1 MVSGIDICQ
10 FRCGGILLSVE
21 KALATPPMRTK
32 VLVLLSLGHLATD
45 LAAGAWPVLLPILQ
59 ASLHLSY
66 SAAGVIALV
75 FNVSSSVI
83 QPLLGYWSD
92 RVKSRWLLPAGVLLS
107 TAGLALAGFVSTY
120 WLILAVV
127 FMSGLGS
134 AAYHPEASKVSRLAS
149 GSRLATGM
157 SLFIV
162 GGALGA
168 ALGSLVMAQ
177 LLLHYSRSASLY
189 FILPGLLMV
198 VLFFAFKN
206 KLPEDSPVILTGK
219 PDFSISVPRRVL
231 FPLSVLILFIV
242 LRSWLQSGL
251 THFMPLYFVNYLGKS
266 PAYAGSFL
274 VAFMLAG
281 SVGTVAGGPLADRLG
296 RRTSLLGSTAV
307 LIPLMLLFK
316 YSTGIW
322 TLVLVFI
329 TGMVM
334 VSTMA
339 TTVVMGQELLPH
351 RVGVASGLMTGF
363 AIGMGGLGVTLLGAI
378 ADHFGAP
385 VAVWA
390 MTFLPV
396 PAFLFS
402 LLLPKDDLVKGD

>member
-1 MVSGIDICQ
+1 M
-10 FRCGGILLSVE
+10 SVE

-206 KLPEDSPVILTGK
+206 KLPEDSPVILIGK

>member
-1 MVSGIDICQ
+1 
-10 FRCGGILLSVE
+10 LSAE
-21 KALATPPMRTK
+21 KVLATPTMRTK
-32 VLVLLSLGHLATD
+32 VLVLLSLGHLVTD

>member
-1 MVSGIDICQ
+1 M
-10 FRCGGILLSVE
+10 SVE

-162 GGALGA
+162 GGVLGA

-206 KLPEDSPVILTGK
+206 KLPEDSPVILIGK

>member
-1 MVSGIDICQ
+1 
-10 FRCGGILLSVE
+10 
-21 KALATPPMRTK
+21 
-32 VLVLLSLGHLATD
+32 
-45 LAAGAWPVLLPILQ
+45 
-59 ASLHLSY
+59 
-66 SAAGVIALV
+66 
-75 FNVSSSVI
+75 
-83 QPLLGYWSD
+83 
-92 RVKSRWLLPAGVLLS
+92 
-107 TAGLALAGFVSTY
+107 
-120 WLILAVV
+120 
-127 FMSGLGS
+127 
-134 AAYHPEASKVSRLAS
+134 
-149 GSRLATGM
+149 
-157 SLFIV
+157 
-162 GGALGA
+162 GA

>member
-1 MVSGIDICQ
+1 MSA
-10 FRCGGILLSVE
+10 E
-21 KALATPPMRTK
+21 KVLATPTMRTK
-32 VLVLLSLGHLATD
+32 VLVLLSLGHLVTD

>member
-1 MVSGIDICQ
+1 M
-10 FRCGGILLSVE
+10 SVE
-21 KALATPPMRTK
+21 KALATPTMRTK

-120 WLILAVV
+120 WLILAAV

>member
-1 MVSGIDICQ
+1 M
-10 FRCGGILLSVE
+10 SVE

>member
-1 MVSGIDICQ
+1 M
-10 FRCGGILLSVE
+10 E
-21 KALATPPMRTK
+21 KALATPTMRTK

-120 WLILAVV
+120 WLILAAV

>member
-1 MVSGIDICQ
+1 M
-10 FRCGGILLSVE
+10 E
-21 KALATPPMRTK
+21 KALATPTMRTK

-177 LLLHYSRSASLY
+177 LLH
-189 FILPGLLMV
+189 V
-198 VLFFAFKN
+198 
-206 KLPEDSPVILTGK
+206 E
-219 PDFSISVPRRVL
+219 
-231 FPLSVLILFIV
+231 
-242 LRSWLQSGL
+242 
-251 THFMPLYFVNYLGKS
+251 
-266 PAYAGSFL
+266 
-274 VAFMLAG
+274 
-281 SVGTVAGGPLADRLG
+281 
-296 RRTSLLGSTAV
+296 
-307 LIPLMLLFK
+307 
-316 YSTGIW
+316 
-322 TLVLVFI
+322 
-329 TGMVM
+329 
-334 VSTMA
+334 
-339 TTVVMGQELLPH
+339 
-351 RVGVASGLMTGF
+351 
-363 AIGMGGLGVTLLGAI
+363 
-378 ADHFGAP
+378 
-385 VAVWA
+385 
-390 MTFLPV
+390 
-396 PAFLFS
+396 
-402 LLLPKDDLVKGD
+402 

>member
-1 MVSGIDICQ
+1 MSGEKP
-10 FRCGGILLSVE
+10 LS
-21 KALATPPMRTK
+21 KQPMQTK
-32 VLVLLSLGHLATD
+32 VLVLLSLGHLVTD
-45 LAAGAWPVLLPILQ
+45 LAAGALPVLLPILQ
-59 ASLHLSY
+59 ASLHLTY

-83 QPLLGYWSD
+83 QPLLGHWSD
-92 RVKSRWLLPAGVLLS
+92 RVKSRWLLPAGALLS
-107 TAGLALAGFVSTY
+107 TVGLALAGFVSTY
-120 WLILAVV
+120 WLVLAVV
-127 FMSGLGS
+127 LMSGLGS

-177 LLLHYSRSASLY
+177 LLLHYDRAAGIY
-189 FILPGLLMV
+189 FIVPGLLMAA
-198 VLFFAFKN
+198 LFFLFRN
-206 KLPEDSPVILTGK
+206 KLPEDSPVILTRK
-219 PDFSISVPRRVL
+219 PGFSVDVPRRVL

-281 SVGTVAGGPLADRLG
+281 SVGTVVGGPLADRFG
-296 RRTSLLGSTAV
+296 RRNSLLGSTAV
-307 LIPLMLLFK
+307 LIPLLLLFK
-316 YSTGIW
+316 YSSGIW
-322 TLVLVFI
+322 TMVLVFI
-329 TGMVM
+329 AGMVM

-363 AIGMGGLGVTLLGAI
+363 AIGMGGLGVALLGVI

-385 VAVWA
+385 TAVWI
-390 MTFLPV
+390 MTLLPL
-396 PAFLFS
+396 PAFLLG
-402 LLLPKDDLVKGD
+402 LLLPRDHLVKGD